1 MKILLTSTIL
11 FLLIFIAPIYAQ
23 NSWTWQELNPMPEKV
38 SNNAVA
44 AAVKDSVT
52 YVYSFMG
59 IDSTKLWSGIHLKAF
74 RYNTQT
80 NVWDTIAPVPD
91 NLTRIA
97 ASANTVKNKIYIIGG
112 YHVYAN
118 NSEVSSNKI
127 FIYDPQSDSYSQGVN
142 LPVAIDDQVQVVWR
156 DSLIF
161 IITGWSNTGNVSSVQ
176 IYNPALDTIMQGTPV
191 PNNNLYKAFGASGVI
206 IGDTIYYCGGVEHST
221 WKNVNFLRKGVIN
234 PVDPS
239 DITWTNPATNPGDKG
254 YRMGAVVYGNTG
266 FWIGGAGNSYNYD
279 GIAYDGTGG
288 VDPLDRI
295 MAYHAKS
302 QTWEVDTAT
311 PFSVM
316 DLRNITQIDSNQ
328 YIIAGGMLPGQ
339 AVSNRA
345 FLLTYTPPPVTGIT
359 SIKSAD
365 NIKVYPNP
373 VNNTLQVNINGTVD
387 NSTLKIELMDI
398 TGKILIDEKIAGA
411 IITYQLNMREYATGS
426 YFLRIT
432 NEKEQLINS
441 YKIQKIN

>member
-1 MKILLTSTIL
+1 MKILLTSIIL
-11 FLLIFIAPIYAQ
+11 FLIMFISPVNAQ
-23 NSWTWQELNPMPEKV
+23 NSWTWQELSQMPEPV

-80 NVWDTIAPVPD
+80 NVWDTIADVPD
-91 NLTRIA
+91 NLSRIA
-97 ASANTVKNKIYIIGG
+97 PSANTVKNKIYIIGG
-112 YHVYAN
+112 YHVYSN
-118 NSEVSSNKI
+118 NTEVSSNKI

-191 PNNNLYKAFGASGVI
+191 PNNNMYKAFGASGVI
-206 IGDTIYYCGGVEHST
+206 IGDTIYYCGGVEDAT

-234 PVDPS
+234 PNDPS

-316 DLRNITQIDSNQ
+316 DFRNIAQIDSN
-328 YIIAGGMLPGQ
+328 
-339 AVSNRA
+339 
-345 FLLTYTPPPVTGIT
+345 
-359 SIKSAD
+359 
-365 NIKVYPNP
+365 
-373 VNNTLQVNINGTVD
+373 
-387 NSTLKIELMDI
+387 
-398 TGKILIDEKIAGA
+398 
-411 IITYQLNMREYATGS
+411 
-426 YFLRIT
+426 
-432 NEKEQLINS
+432 
-441 YKIQKIN
+441 